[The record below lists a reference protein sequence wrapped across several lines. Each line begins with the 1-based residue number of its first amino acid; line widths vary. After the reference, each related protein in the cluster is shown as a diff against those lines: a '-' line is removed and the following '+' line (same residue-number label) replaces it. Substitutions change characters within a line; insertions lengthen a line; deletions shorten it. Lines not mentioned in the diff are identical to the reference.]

1 MTDPIVRASG
11 ADVPAD
17 LGALKL
23 PELQQLATELGVVG
37 VSKLRKGELVDAIT
51 QTQNSGEAAEPVADE
66 IFCAADC
73 EAEWDEH
80 YGGKW

>member
-1 MTDPIVRASG
+1 MTTQTTTP
-11 ADVPAD
+11 ADVSRD
-17 LGALKL
+17 SCLWC
-23 PELQQLATELGVVG
+23 
-37 VSKLRKGELVDAIT
+37 
-51 QTQNSGEAAEPVADE
+51 AEPVADE